1 MLKLKSL
8 LPTAKEF
15 KTLLIAAAILIAV
28 YLPITL
34 YVTSESYIEQ
44 DPMYNEIYGLNEEGD
59 EW

>member
-1 MLKLKSL
+1 MLKLKSF
-8 LPTAKEF
+8 LPTINEF
-15 KTLLIAAAILIAV
+15 KTLLIAAAVLIAV

-34 YVTSESYIEQ
+34 YVTSESYLEQ